1 MDVLKILAIS
11 ALSAMIIYL
20 IYINLFKDAV
30 IKSAGAIADV
40 LPSPL
45 VSPVKA
51 STEQG
56 PSPVPMAPTPELPSN
71 VVTNKLPEVLS
82 TSAADHP
89 GTSVF
94 NPHATGVLPQNQDIF
109 EKQADFGSD
118 VTNIR
123 QFYQNNPE
131 VFGKIL
137 GQNQVTNVADWER
150 QSKELY
156 QSAQQPHTGPI
167 QAANFEDKF
176 SPL

>member
-1 MDVLKILAIS
+1 MDMLKILAIS

-20 IYINLFKDAV
+20 IYMNLFKDTAV
-30 IKSAGAIADV
+30 KSAGAIADV
-40 LPSPL
+40 LPVQL
-45 VSPVKA
+45 APV
-51 STEQG
+51 EQVQIK
-56 PSPVPMAPTPELPSN
+56 SQAESAVVN
-71 VVTNKLPEVLS
+71 VNNKLPEVLS

-94 NPHATGVLPQNQDIF
+94 NPHATGILPQNQDIF
-109 EKQADFGSD
+109 DKQADFGSD

-123 QFYQNNPE
+123 QFYKSNPE
-131 VFGKIL
+131 VFDKIL

-156 QSAQQPHTGPI
+156 QSAQQPHSGPI
-167 QAANFEDKF
+167 EAANFEDKF